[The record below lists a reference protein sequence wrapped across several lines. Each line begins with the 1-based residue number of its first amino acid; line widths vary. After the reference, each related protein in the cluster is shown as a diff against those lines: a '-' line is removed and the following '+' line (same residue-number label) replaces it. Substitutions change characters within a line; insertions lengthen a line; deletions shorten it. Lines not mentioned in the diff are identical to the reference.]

1 MKNPELV
8 NEPLDQKLI
17 DIDEEK
23 KNSHEKYDVTIM
35 TEQFFEA
42 LSLRNRTNLDSDE
55 SRTSESHQEF
65 HEFRS
70 EQKQMQVP
78 AVPPNLIR
86 YLKAKIETR
95 KTGIQSL
102 RGDLQSMQDVL
113 NSCDEA
119 NLNPIQVCP
128 C

>member
-8 NEPLDQKLI
+8 NQPLDQKLI

-35 TEQFFEA
+35 TEQFFETL
-42 LSLRNRTNLDSDE
+42 LSRNRTNLDSDE
-55 SRTSESHQEF
+55 SRTSESQQEV
-65 HEFRS
+65 HELRR
-70 EQKQMQVP
+70 EIMQMRAP
-78 AVPPNLIR
+78 ALPPNLTR
-86 YLKAKIETR
+86 DLKAKIETH

-102 RGDLQSMQDVL
+102 QRDLQSMHDFL
-113 NSCDEA
+113 NSGDEA